1 MEFDTARQ
9 IFDSLTHSERESFF
23 INLVKHD
30 YDPNLAIVNV
40 FTDYIQHD
48 QVDVV
53 INGNTRFIVGNDI
66 SEDGSE
72 MFLTI
77 YSNNIDD
84 VEAYVNEILEEGE
97 ILYTVDEGKYK
108 NMYRRVLKSLYA
120 DFLLPIIP
128 N

>member
-1 MEFDTARQ
+1 
-9 IFDSLTHSERESFF
+9 
-23 INLVKHD
+23 LVKHD